1 MKFQS
6 YFRLILIYHYSGV
19 GQTLTI
25 YENFQV
31 WSILQGMEYTQSRK
45 LDGGSESVIKSGQS
59 VVLVSA
65 AQVWVIVIFS

>member
-1 MKFQS
+1 M
-6 YFRLILIYHYSGV
+6 LIYYYSGV

-31 WSILQGMEYTQSRK
+31 WSILQGMEYTQSRR
-45 LDGGSESVIKSGQS
+45 LDGGSESVINSGQS

-65 AQVWVIVIFS
+65 AQV